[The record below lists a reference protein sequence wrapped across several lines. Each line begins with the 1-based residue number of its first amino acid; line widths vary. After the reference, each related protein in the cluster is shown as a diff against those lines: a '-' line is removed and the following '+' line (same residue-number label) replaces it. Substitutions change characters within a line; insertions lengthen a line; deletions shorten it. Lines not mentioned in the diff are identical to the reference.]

1 MELQKKKT
9 LEIISKVEKEKR
21 GFFTGIFGYFD
32 GKNFDS
38 AVMIRFIQKEKNV
51 YMYKSGGGIT
61 IDSDVYAE
69 YQEMKDKV
77 YVPLL

>member
-1 MELQKKKT
+1 
-9 LEIISKVEKEKR
+9 
-21 GFFTGIFGYFD
+21 
-32 GKNFDS
+32 
-38 AVMIRFIQKEKNV
+38 
-51 YMYKSGGGIT
+51 MYKSGGGIT